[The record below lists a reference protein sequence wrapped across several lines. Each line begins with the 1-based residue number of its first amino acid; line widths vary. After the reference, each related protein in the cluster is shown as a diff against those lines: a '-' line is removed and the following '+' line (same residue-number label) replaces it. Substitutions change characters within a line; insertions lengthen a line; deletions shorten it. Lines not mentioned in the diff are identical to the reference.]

1 MVTGCGGGQTSTS
14 IPNPEAFFRPAS
26 VAAANR
32 TADVRRQWDFSRDG
46 VLPSIEDAL
55 ELTGPDRLSVV

>member
-1 MVTGCGGGQTSTS
+1 M
-14 IPNPEAFFRPAS
+14 
-26 VAAANR
+26 AAANR